1 MLRSLKKKRVGVV
14 VLLGFAL
21 SLSLSSS
28 ASASARPPVGKI
40 YDCYSYN
47 QLSGFDTYVQA
58 VELKTRSV
66 YLVASYRKGN
76 HLSGAAAR
84 GRYRVHGRHMS
95 FPTGAYAVHHVTGI
109 FKPAGKGYK
118 AHVENEYDNRFDL
131 YENGINFMT
140 CYEH

>member
-1 MLRSLKKKRVGVV
+1 MFRLLKRKRIRV
-14 VLLGFAL
+14 VLLLGIVL
-21 SLSLSSS
+21 SLTLSLASS
-28 ASASARPPVGKI
+28 AIAGPPVGKI

-66 YLVASYRKGN
+66 YLVAPMRNGN
-76 HLSGAAAR
+76 HLSGAAAK
-84 GRYRVHGRHMS
+84 GRYLVHGRHVT
-95 FPTGAYAVHHVTGI
+95 FPTGAYAIHHLKGI
-109 FKPAGKGYK
+109 FKAAGKGYK
-118 AHVENEYDNRFDL
+118 PHAENELDNRFDL